1 MATKSTRKKP
11 KYNKAQKKQLAVN
24 LDKIDQNV
32 SKRGAYVVMRSPH
45 GDFYDIVNALHNKRV
60 VLTHIF
66 QKSVAK
72 ALCVRLNHRN
82 KPKNGYPSVTILM
95 LKNCQSLLNRYAD
108 LYSESIFHKYT
119 IKTTNKTFMRNVA
132 FVRLHETILK
142 LRYVSEQL
150 KSQL

>member
-24 LDKIDQNV
+24 LDKIAQNV
-32 SKRGAYVVMRSPH
+32 SKRGAYVVMRSPG
-45 GDFYDIVNALHNKRV
+45 GDFYNVINALHNKKV
-60 VLTHIF
+60 VLTHIL

-82 KPKNGYPSVTILM
+82 KPKSRDPVTSLM
-95 LKNCQSLLNRYAD
+95 LKNCQELIDKYAD
-108 LYSESIFHKYT
+108 YYTESIFHKYT
-119 IKTTNKTFMRNVA
+119 IKTTKKQFMRDVA

-142 LRYVSEQL
+142 LKYVSRQL
-150 KSQL
+150 KHQL